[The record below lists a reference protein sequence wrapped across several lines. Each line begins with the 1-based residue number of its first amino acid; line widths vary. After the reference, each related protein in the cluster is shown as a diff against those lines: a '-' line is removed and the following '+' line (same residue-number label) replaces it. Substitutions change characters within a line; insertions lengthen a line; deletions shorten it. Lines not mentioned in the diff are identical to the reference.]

1 MFPRLSSKRL
11 SGNGSFPPRS
21 PEYGGMS
28 SSIEDELVQS
38 TNRAQALQSPLGP
51 SPLRFDDRGFGGAKE
66 TEESEPSSASELP
79 PTGDGE
85 LSVEP
90 GSR

>member
-1 MFPRLSSKRL
+1 
-11 SGNGSFPPRS
+11 
-21 PEYGGMS
+21 
-28 SSIEDELVQS
+28 
-38 TNRAQALQSPLGP
+38 LGP

-90 GSR
+90 GLR